1 MNIVS
6 DSLESDKY
14 RQRSAKF
21 PEFDKAMQIW
31 TAQAV
36 FAGMPLSDLILQK
49 KGKNLQEV

>member
-6 DSLESDKY
+6 DALESDKY

-31 TAQAV
+31 TVQV

-49 KGKNLQEV
+49 KSKFKY